1 MNGTR
6 VHWAVA
12 GLAAIAGALAALLA
26 VEYLH
31 QSPSRTAFGQT
42 GEAAASANYV
52 LALLGNTV
60 SDATPIV
67 LIDTK
72 TQTVLL
78 YEYMV
83 SRKTMYLRVAR
94 TYSAD
99 RELLDNGFYT
109 GDSYNPQGQTVN
121 DIRNLLRRR

>member
-1 MNGTR
+1 M
-6 VHWAVA
+6 
-12 GLAAIAGALAALLA
+12 AAIVGALAALLA

-31 QSPSRTAFGQT
+31 KSDSRAAFGQT
-42 GEAAASANYV
+42 AEAAGSANYV

-72 TQTVLL
+72 TQTLMI

-83 SRKTMYLRVAR
+83 STHAMFLRVAR
-94 TYSAD
+94 TYRED
-99 RELLDNGFYT
+99 RELLDNSFFTGNVYT
-109 GDSYNPQGQTVN
+109 GPSVDDV
-121 DIRNLLRRR
+121 RKKLRSPR